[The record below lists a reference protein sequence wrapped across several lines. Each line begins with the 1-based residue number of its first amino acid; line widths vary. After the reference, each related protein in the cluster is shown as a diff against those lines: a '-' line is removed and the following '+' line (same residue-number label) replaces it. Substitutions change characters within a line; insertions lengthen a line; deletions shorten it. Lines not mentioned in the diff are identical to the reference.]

1 MGVNSQVAGRCTLD
15 EKCAG
20 DALNTVD
27 CLANTGASPV
37 ESLLLLGVAISLI
50 ALGVVA
56 MRGRGRRRGMA
67 ASVSALALIGALAL
81 APLASPTAAQAAT
94 GDCTPSAAQPTTTQ
108 KPTPTP
114 PPTPTP
120 TPDPEVTPVTPGA
133 PTSAPVCG
141 APPVITT
148 PHSDY
153 FTYTT
158 THVGSVATVTARLK
172 PGLDAFTVDP
182 EAKTDW
188 TFDLSF
194 TPVTVLTPEDLAFTF
209 DGSTGHLAHVD
220 TAAFLEAQ
228 KAPFTFVVQADYR
241 HTYGVFKAGVRLP
254 EYGETTQPT
263 SYTARYT
270 ASQSGQTMNLAY
282 VDAQFDD
289 GYPKAIAY
297 FTAHGPIPE
306 DTAVSIVEE
315 TARVSFAQ
323 LGVDYVNECGVTTT
337 VTAST
342 PYELPNP

>member
-1 MGVNSQVAGRCTLD
+1 M
-15 EKCAG
+15 
-20 DALNTVD
+20 NTVD
-27 CLANTGASPV
+27 CLANTGASPWGP
-37 ESLLLLGVAISLI
+37 LFLGAVAVVLI
-50 ALGVVA
+50 ALGLIA
-56 MRGRGRRRGMA
+56 IRGHKRRGRA
-67 ASVSALALIGALAL
+67 AALGALALIGALAL
-81 APLASPTAAQAAT
+81 APLAPPTAAQAAT

-108 KPTPTP
+108 TPTPTP
-114 PPTPTP
+114 PPTPTPTP
-120 TPDPEVTPVTPGA
+120 TPDPEVTPVTPVA

-182 EAKTDW
+182 EAKTAW

-209 DGSTGHLAHVD
+209 DGSTGDLAHAD

-241 HTYGVFKAGVRLP
+241 HTYGVFRGGVRLP

-270 ASQSGQTMNLAY
+270 ASQSGQTTNLAY

-297 FTAHGPIPE
+297 FTADGSIPE
-306 DTAVSIVEE
+306 DTVVGIVEE
-315 TARVSFAQ
+315 TAHVSFAQ
-323 LGVDYVNECGVTTT
+323 LGVAYVNECGITNT
-337 VTAST
+337 VTATT